1 MNDTS
6 ELIMVAMSGGVDS
19 SVAAMLLLEQGYDV
33 AGVSLQL
40 KSNNEP
46 YGNGYNLKLINRA
59 REVAAAL
66 GIPHY
71 VVDLSDIFSQRVIA
85 DFCQQYSQ
93 GRTPN
98 PCIRCNYYVK
108 IGALLDKIPDF
119 NAGYLATGHYA
130 RVLSDENG
138 THLLKGA
145 DEKKDQSYFLYTLP
159 PESLSRLIFPLGKRY
174 KKDIIRL
181 AAKMKLPVSQKES
194 QDVCFIP
201 DGDYKSFLATRM
213 GFTPGKILDKT
224 GKILGEHQ
232 GLPLYTIGQR
242 QGLGLASNEKL
253 FVSDMNPEANT
264 ITVASHDQLYTSRIL
279 LSNFIW
285 RESSIPLDTPGMIAK
300 VRYKAAP
307 AEVKRISQTGD
318 FYLLEL
324 ASPVWAAT
332 PGQAAVIY
340 LGDMVLGGG
349 IIEHG
354 GDAA

>member
-1 MNDTS
+1 MNDNPG
-6 ELIMVAMSGGVDS
+6 LIMVAMSGGVDS

-130 RVLSDENG
+130 RVLSDGNG

-159 PESLSRLIFPLGKRY
+159 PASLSRLMFPLGKRY

-201 DGDYKSFLATRM
+201 DGDYKSFLSTRM

-285 RESSIPLDTPGMIAK
+285 RESSISIDTPGMIVK

-307 AEVKRISQTGD
+307 AEVKKISQTGD
-318 FYLLEL
+318 FHLLEL